1 MRLLVIRH
9 AIAEERDAFAE
20 TGKDDGERPL
30 TGPGRRKFERGVRGL
45 RRVVPSLDLLA
56 TSALVRAV
64 ETGAIVQRAY
74 RIDQPARLRELDP
87 AAEPAALVRWLT
99 RQRRLPV
106 VAVVGHEP
114 HLSRLVEHLLAGSE
128 RGFLDLKKGGACLLD
143 LGSSPGRGRAELLW
157 LLTAAQLRWLAG

>member
-1 MRLLVIRH
+1 MKLLAIRH

-20 TGKDDGERPL
+20 TGKDDSERPL

-64 ETGAIVQRAY
+64 ETGEIVQRAY
-74 RIDQPARLRELDP
+74 RIDRAVRLRELEP
-87 AAEPAALVRWLT
+87 AARPVALVRWLA
-99 RQRRLPV
+99 RQRQLPV

-114 HLSRLVEHLLAGSE
+114 HLSRLAEHLLAGSE

-143 LGSSPGRGRAELLW
+143 LGDDPGRGRAELQW
-157 LLTAAQLRWLAG
+157 LLTAAQLRWLAE